1 MANLANPTIFL
12 EHDLFGLSR
21 FFNALARLDP
31 AIYLPNH
38 AEEDV
43 DPRDKPGGGIIF
55 EASI

>member
-43 DPRDKPGGGIIF
+43 DPRDKPGGGDF
-55 EASI
+55 Y